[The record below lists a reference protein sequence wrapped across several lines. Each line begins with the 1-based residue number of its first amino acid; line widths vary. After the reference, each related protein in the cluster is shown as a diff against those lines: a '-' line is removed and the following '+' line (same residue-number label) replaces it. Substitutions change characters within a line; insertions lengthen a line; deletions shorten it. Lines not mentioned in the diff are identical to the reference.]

1 MKILRPTTPGQRQR
15 TITDYS
21 SLSNAK
27 PEKSLTFGRKK
38 HMGRSA
44 AGRITTR
51 HKGGGNKKLYRI
63 IDFKQNKMDI
73 PAKVVSLEYD
83 PNRSSFIALIVYHD
97 GEKRYV
103 LATKDMKVGN
113 AVITSENAP
122 LSDGNRLPLI
132 KIPVGFFVHNVE
144 LQPGKG
150 GQIARTAGSSV
161 KVMAHEGKYTHV
173 QMPSSEVRKVLSS
186 CLATIGTLSNV
197 EHNLINYGKA
207 GASRWR
213 GIRPTV
219 RGSAMNPVDHPHGG
233 GEGAQP
239 IGLPYP
245 KTPWGK
251 HALGKKTRKK
261 KHPTNKFI
269 VSRRVKK

>member
-38 HMGRSA
+38 RMGRSA

-233 GEGAQP
+233 GEGRQG
-239 IGLPYP
+239 IGLKHP

-251 HALGKKTRKK
+251 IALGGKTRDPKK
-261 KHPTNKFI
+261 KSSLFI
-269 VSRRVKK
+269 IKRRK